1 MKEATVK
8 VPMGKFKDLAKTI
21 AVGTIEK
28 SPERKVMGYLQAMGK
43 KVRLERDPNSRSGFR
58 VVIEKSVSKS
68 QQRFMGMVR
77 AVQKGDMKAPSPEV
91 AKAAK
96 SMKKKDVKDF
106 ASTKHKGLP
115 EMKTFREMREG
126 AMSKDKEKH
135 DTGGFRISNA
145 DAKAAR
151 DRIMQKKQKSASQNK
166 SFNKVRSRMEDNID
180 ELSTALAN
188 RAAKKADAEYD
199 HYKKKKDG
207 AMAYH
212 RGSQARSFKHYAK
225 SGEYH
230 SADR

>member
-1 MKEATVK
+1 MKSFKEATVK
-8 VPMGKFKDLAKTI
+8 VPMGKFKELAKTI

-43 KVRLERDPNSRSGFR
+43 KVKLERDPNSRSGFR
-58 VVIEKSVSKS
+58 VVIEKAVSKS
-68 QQRFMGMVR
+68 QQKFMGMVR

-115 EMKTFREMREG
+115 MKKFKEFREAKKMKGDDPCWDDYEMVGTKKKNGKEVPNCVPKEG

-151 DRIMQKKQKSASQNK
+151 DRLAAKRKQKAQKSASQNK
-166 SFNKVRSRMEDNID
+166 SFGNVRDRM
-180 ELSTALAN
+180 
-188 RAAKKADAEYD
+188 
-199 HYKKKKDG
+199 
-207 AMAYH
+207 
-212 RGSQARSFKHYAK
+212 
-225 SGEYH
+225 
-230 SADR
+230 

>member
-1 MKEATVK
+1 MDIKEAKIV
-8 VPMGKFKDLAKTI
+8 VRPSDLRPMAKQ
-21 AVGTIEK
+21 VVDGTIDK
-28 SPERKVMGYLQAMGK
+28 SSPLQIFKILRAAGK
-43 KVRLERDPNSRSGFR
+43 KIKIEKGGDTSRTAR
-58 VVIEKSVSKS
+58 KIVIEKSVSKS
-68 QQRFMGMVR
+68 QQKFFGMVR

-151 DRIMQKKQKSASQNK
+151 DRLAAKRKQKAQKSASQNK
-166 SFNKVRSRMEDNID
+166 SFGNVRDRM
-180 ELSTALAN
+180 
-188 RAAKKADAEYD
+188 
-199 HYKKKKDG
+199 
-207 AMAYH
+207 
-212 RGSQARSFKHYAK
+212 
-225 SGEYH
+225 
-230 SADR
+230 

>member
-1 MKEATVK
+1 MKSFKEATVK
-8 VPMGKFKDLAKTI
+8 VPMGKFKNLAKTI

-28 SPERKVMGYLQAMGK
+28 SSEKKVMGYLQAMGK

-151 DRIMQKKQKSASQNK
+151 DRLAARRKQKAQKSASQNK
-166 SFNKVRSRMEDNID
+166 SFGNVRDRM
-180 ELSTALAN
+180 
-188 RAAKKADAEYD
+188 K
-199 HYKKKKDG
+199 
-207 AMAYH
+207 
-212 RGSQARSFKHYAK
+212 
-225 SGEYH
+225 
-230 SADR
+230 

>member
-151 DRIMQKKQKSASQNK
+151 DRLAAKRLQKSNEGAMSKDKEKHDTGGFRISNADAKAARDRLAAKRKQKAQKSASQNK
-166 SFNKVRSRMEDNID
+166 SFGSVRDRM
-180 ELSTALAN
+180 
-188 RAAKKADAEYD
+188 
-199 HYKKKKDG
+199 
-207 AMAYH
+207 
-212 RGSQARSFKHYAK
+212 
-225 SGEYH
+225 
-230 SADR
+230 